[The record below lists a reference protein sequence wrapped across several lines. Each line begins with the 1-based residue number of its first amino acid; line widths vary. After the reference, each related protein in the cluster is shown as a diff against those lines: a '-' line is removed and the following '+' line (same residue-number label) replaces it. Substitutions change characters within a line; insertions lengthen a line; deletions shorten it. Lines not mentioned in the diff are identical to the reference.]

1 MICLVYFPCLEHFV
15 PTPRTGRSVCP
26 FLVIPSADQAVLASA
41 KIGGNCLSQGQ
52 PAGIFLDQKGLSS
65 LREIRST
72 SGATILCNGQNHKCT
87 GFMRRLLVSFLWYLS
102 SLGKKIVVHP
112 DLLTSKTCSASDLKV
127 SMTYPSHGSQ

>member
-1 MICLVYFPCLEHFV
+1 MCAISIKFFLDFQLGCYWSKKQAQGENEQILGKNLHNNIQMICLIYFPCLGHFV

-65 LREIRST
+65 LGER
-72 SGATILCNGQNHKCT
+72 
-87 GFMRRLLVSFLWYLS
+87 
-102 SLGKKIVVHP
+102 
-112 DLLTSKTCSASDLKV
+112 
-127 SMTYPSHGSQ
+127 